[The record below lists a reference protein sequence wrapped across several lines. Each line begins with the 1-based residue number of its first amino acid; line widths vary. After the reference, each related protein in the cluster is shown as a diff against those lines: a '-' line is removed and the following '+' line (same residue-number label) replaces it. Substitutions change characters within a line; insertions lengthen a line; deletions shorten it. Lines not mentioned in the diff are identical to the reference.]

1 MCKLWFTCAT
11 LIFCLNFF
19 CSIAGGWFL
28 QTGTLPPPSMTCT
41 NLSFLTSASAGPKML
56 FPGIAW
62 YPTLSTFWRKI
73 ETQGNVLN
81 CPPGCY
87 LKLNVETC
95 SIFIETWIIL
105 FKTSLISISIDQSR
119 HRLWHCW
126 LEALPWNV
134 WNLFSSLQFWLWRK
148 SVERKQ
154 FRGGYDTNSKQ
165 KAGHIVSK

>member
-1 MCKLWFTCAT
+1 MT
-11 LIFCLNFF
+11 
-19 CSIAGGWFL
+19 GGWFL

-56 FPGIAW
+56 FPGIAR
-62 YPTLSTFWRKI
+62 YTTLSTFWMKI

-105 FKTSLISISIDQSR
+105 IKTSFISISFAQSQVM
-119 HRLWHCW
+119 
-126 LEALPWNV
+126 ALLAWSI
-134 WNLFSSLQFWLWRK
+134 NLFSSLQFWLWRK
-148 SVERKQ
+148 SVKRKQ
-154 FRGGYDTNSKQ
+154 FRGGYDTNSQTESCAHCFK
-165 KAGHIVSK
+165 II